1 MQRLRDG
8 WLRGLAA
15 ALALTLAACGRDGG
29 RGGYVAR
36 VNSAVLTEADI
47 AHQRDSL
54 GETGAA
60 SREYINDWVV
70 NELLYQEAE
79 RRGLTDE
86 PTFRE
91 QLDAMR
97 KRLAVAA
104 LLQEAVYAR
113 VDNSA
118 LSEDSVTAVFARS
131 GQAYILREDITLA
144 SYVLF
149 RDRDAASTF
158 RTTVLRGAS
167 WETTLAD
174 LQSKNARQ
182 SPVVQSVNH
191 QFFSRSTLYPE
202 ELWKLARS
210 LAREE
215 MSSALHTDEG
225 YVVLRAHQNYR
236 QGELP
241 PLGYARTE
249 VRERLLM
256 DLRRSRYEE
265 FLGSVR
271 KRYSIDI
278 RESHAG
284 PDSSATKE

>member
-1 MQRLRDG
+1 M
-8 WLRGLAA
+8 RGLAA

-29 RGGYVAR
+29 RGSYVAR
-36 VNSAVLTEADI
+36 VNNAVLTEADI

-86 PTFRE
+86 AAFRE

-104 LLQEAVYAR
+104 LLQESVYGR
-113 VDNSA
+113 VDGSA
-118 LSEDSVTAVFARS
+118 LTEDSVSAVFARS
-131 GQAYILREDITLA
+131 GQTYLLREDITLA

-149 RDRDAASTF
+149 RDREAANAF
-158 RTTVLRGAS
+158 RAAVLRGAS

-174 LQSKNARQ
+174 LKSDTARQ
-182 SPVVQSVNH
+182 SSVVRSANR

-202 ELWKLARS
+202 GLWNLAHS
-210 LAREE
+210 LSRED
-215 MSSALHTDEG
+215 MSFPLRTDEG
-225 YVVLRAHQNYR
+225 YVILRAHQNYR

-241 PLGYARTE
+241 PLEYARNE

-271 KRYSIDI
+271 KRYTIDI
-278 RESHAG
+278 RESQAG